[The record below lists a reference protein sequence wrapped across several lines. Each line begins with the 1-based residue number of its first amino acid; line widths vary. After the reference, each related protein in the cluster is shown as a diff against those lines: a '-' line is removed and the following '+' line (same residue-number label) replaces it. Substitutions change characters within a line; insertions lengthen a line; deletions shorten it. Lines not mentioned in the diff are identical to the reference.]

1 MNRLWIRVSLA
12 LVFVVWLGLGLVVL
26 VVQNATEAGFRLYVN
41 QRESGTFSAQQVSR
55 LEAYYARSGSWV
67 GVEEILTGQGQGQGN
82 ADRRGA
88 QILIA
93 DDTGRVVAAADPAL
107 VDTLLPTDALAQAH
121 ALRVNGEQVGWL
133 YRQTPGDEIWGAAEN
148 AFLTQM
154 NRQLVI
160 AASGATLVAIIAGG
174 LLAWVLARPLKLLT
188 AATQDLATGQLG
200 RQVKIHGT
208 AETDQLAAAFNA
220 MSRQLE
226 QKEQQRQGIA
236 ADVAHELRTPVSVLR
251 GHLEAMMDGLY
262 PMDGA
267 HLAVAYDQTVHLAR
281 LVEDLRLLTQA
292 EAGRLPLSP
301 SPVRPA
307 ELVEQAVARFEPLAQ
322 DAGIG
327 LHYEVETGLSTLS
340 VDASRIRQVLDN
352 LLTNALRHTEP
363 GGHIWLKVSSTAG
376 GIAFQVANTG
386 HLPTAYA
393 EHVFDRFWRADQQ
406 RDTSG
411 SGLGLAI
418 SRQLV
423 RLHGGTIRVEQ
434 QADRTVF
441 TFVLPV

>member
-41 QRESGTFSAQQVSR
+41 QRESGTFSAQQISR
-55 LEAYYARSGSWV
+55 LEAYYARSGSWM
-67 GVEEILTGQGQGQGN
+67 GVEEILTGQGQGQGS

-93 DDTGRVVAAADPAL
+93 DDTGRVVAATDSAL
-107 VDTLLPTDALAQAH
+107 LDTLLPADALAQAH
-121 ALRVNGEQVGWL
+121 ALRVNGERVGWL
-133 YRQTPGDEIWGAAEN
+133 YRQTPGDEIWGAAES

-154 NRQLVI
+154 SRQLI
-160 AASGATLVAIIAGG
+160 TAALGATAVALVAGG

-188 AATQDLATGQLG
+188 AATRDLATGQLG

-208 AETDQLAAAFNA
+208 TETDQLAEAFNA

-226 QKEQQRQGIA
+226 RKEQQRQGIA

-262 PMDGA
+262 PIDGA

-292 EAGRLPLSP
+292 EAGRLSLSP
-301 SPVRPA
+301 SRIMAA

-322 DAGIG
+322 DAGIT
-327 LHYEVETGLSTLS
+327 LHHEVETGLPPLL
-340 VDASRIRQVLDN
+340 VDAGRIRQVVDN

-363 GGHIWLKVSSTAG
+363 GGHIWLKASSTAG
-376 GIAFQVANTG
+376 GIAFKVANTG
-386 HLPTAYA
+386 HLPPAYA